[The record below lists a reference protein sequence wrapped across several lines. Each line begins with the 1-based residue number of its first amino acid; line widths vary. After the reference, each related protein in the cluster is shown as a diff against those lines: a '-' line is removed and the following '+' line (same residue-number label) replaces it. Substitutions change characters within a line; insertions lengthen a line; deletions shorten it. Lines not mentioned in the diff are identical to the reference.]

1 MIKIGIREG
10 KMFRGLEQD
19 WRRGEMSNHIKTQTE
34 IEKNRKYQ
42 QRYKQK
48 RKLMLRAFEFMERI
62 SAYQPSRLE
71 FKNLRKLNIKARSVL
86 NLPYKWTEQDLA
98 RAYKALDLLEKDA
111 YGDIYQSFSPEYE
124 ELLTAVMEV
133 YHNYAGTTEER
144 AQVTFEIMRL
154 IGTELNSKFGEN
166 KPNAKGA
173 LFLAMASGMT
183 PCTEW
188 VKGDLVQ
195 FITDNFSE
203 EERKIICE
211 KILQAK

>member
-1 MIKIGIREG
+1 
-10 KMFRGLEQD
+10 
-19 WRRGEMSNHIKTQTE
+19 MSNHIKTQTE

-62 SAYQPSRLE
+62 SAYQPSGLE

-154 IGTELNSKFGEN
+154 IGTELNSKFGQN

-188 VKGDLVQ
+188 VKSDLVQ